1 MKAAKRRARAATRAT
16 SPSSVSARALP
27 PAMNVNGNRRVDG
40 QHTTT
45 GTAIPA
51 PVAVLSAAVAI
62 APNAAPSAV
71 QSAVQSAAPRA
82 VQSAGGG
89 TILNAAS
96 MAVGATPAIAIVPSG
111 LARTAS
117 EAPARYQRDWT
128 AEILVRGLGGV
139 LLWAGVSKAA
149 SGVAFL
155 AALNAYELPLP
166 RGVLAAIA
174 VVLPWVEILSGWL
187 LATRTRV
194 GSALLLSLLMTVGFC
209 LATGQAVLRGLDI
222 SCGCLDLDFLA
233 HSPWPNAQKILESV
247 GAAFVRNLAML
258 GGILFLFARHV
269 PNHPTPR

>member
-1 MKAAKRRARAATRAT
+1 MKAAKRRARA
-16 SPSSVSARALP
+16 SARAASRSSVTSRTLP
-27 PAMNVNGNRRVDG
+27 PAMNVNGNRRLDG

-51 PVAVLSAAVAI
+51 PVAKLSAGFGA
-62 APNAAPSAV
+62 APNAALGTAPNATFG
-71 QSAVQSAAPRA
+71 AAPNA
-82 VQSAGGG
+82 ALG
-89 TILNAAS
+89 AAS
-96 MAVGATPAIAIVPSG
+96 MTAGATPSIATVPSG
-111 LARTAS
+111 QPRAAS

-233 HSPWPNAQKILESV
+233 HSPWPHAQKSLESV

-258 GGILFLFARHV
+258 GGILFLLARNV

>member
-1 MKAAKRRARAATRAT
+1 MKAAKRRARA
-16 SPSSVSARALP
+16 SARAASRSSVTSRTLP
-27 PAMNVNGNRRVDG
+27 PAMNVNGNRRLDG

-51 PVAVLSAAVAI
+51 PVAKLSAGFGAG
-62 APNAAPSAV
+62 PNATL
-71 QSAVQSAAPRA
+71 
-82 VQSAGGG
+82 G
-89 TILNAAS
+89 AAS
-96 MAVGATPAIAIVPSG
+96 MTAGATPSIATVPSG
-111 LARTAS
+111 QPRAAS

-233 HSPWPNAQKILESV
+233 HSPWPHAQKSLESV

-258 GGILFLFARHV
+258 GGILFLLARNV